1 MNVIESIVRA
11 EGEWRE
17 SRDSLG
23 VTFLSIATPL
33 SLAVEISE
41 ACLPFLK
48 ASIYLAALGIL
59 LSMLR
64 KRWRPSLHQEDP
76 GTLPGLLLRTKRF
89 LFDVLHKYSSAAS
102 SWLLLAALVSLLIAV
117 YRR

>member
-1 MNVIESIVRA
+1 MDVIQHFFQAESA
-11 EGEWRE
+11 WRE
-17 SRDSLG
+17 SRDGLG

-33 SLAVEISE
+33 SLAVDISE
-41 ACLPFLK
+41 PCLPFLK

-64 KRWRPSLHQEDP
+64 KRWRPSFHQEAP
-76 GTLPGLLLRTKRF
+76 GTRPDLPSRLKRF
-89 LFDVLHKYSSAAS
+89 LFEAVQQYSSAAS
-102 SWLLLAALVSLLIAV
+102 SWLLLAALASLLIAV

>member
-1 MNVIESIVRA
+1 MNMIESFLRA

-17 SRDSLG
+17 SRDGLG

-64 KRWRPSLHQEDP
+64 KRWQPSLHPADPETRPSLP
-76 GTLPGLLLRTKRF
+76 LRAKRF
-89 LFDVLHKYSSAAS
+89 LYLAIQQRSSAVS

-117 YRR
+117 YKR